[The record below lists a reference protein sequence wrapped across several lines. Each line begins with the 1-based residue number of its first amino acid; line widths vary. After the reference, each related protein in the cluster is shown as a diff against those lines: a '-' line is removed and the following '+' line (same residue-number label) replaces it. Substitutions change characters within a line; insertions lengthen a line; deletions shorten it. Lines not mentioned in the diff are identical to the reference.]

1 MFKHLAIFALL
12 TLVLSSCSSTSSVYS
27 TKRSAQMLAENT
39 DIKDIVDNIAMAEI
53 NSKHCA
59 GVVVGIVTPEGEQY
73 YSYGLKDVEKNEPM
87 PTDAL
92 FQIGSIT
99 KIFTSS
105 LLLKLDQEKIISI
118 NDPISKLFPPDFH
131 PVTKG
136 LGDLTFA
143 RLSSHSSALPA
154 EHQSIVMIKNAVG
167 FLWTGHNIWDT
178 FNEQMMWDFFG
189 QWEFGNLEST
199 KYKYSNTAYIFLGN
213 LLGQAIPGKDYETLL
228 FDKILTPMKI
238 TDLGFDLTA
247 EQRAKVA
254 TGYSGDAPIFMRAH
268 QYMEPWEIQ
277 KGLRS
282 AGSLYA
288 GARGLAK
295 FLKVNMQID
304 KDTTG
309 FDFTEAHKR
318 RVKSIYNG
326 HVGLGWFIET
336 LPVSRRE
343 FIYANGIISGYTS
356 FIGFDDN
363 AKVGV
368 VVLQN
373 AMNMKNEVGR
383 HLLDRL
389 VYNFNKGLGFHI
401 PGIKSVRE

>member
-1 MFKHLAIFALL
+1 MFKQLLLL
-12 TLVLSSCSSTSSVYS
+12 TILSIVLSSCSSAPRVYS
-27 TKRSAQMLAENT
+27 AKETGEMLSHNT
-39 DIKDIVDNIAMAEI
+39 DIKEIVDNIAMAEVL
-53 NSKHCA
+53 SKHCP

-73 YSYGLKDVEKNEPM
+73 FSYGVKDLATNEPM

-105 LLLKLDQEKIISI
+105 LLVKLDQEKIVGI

-131 PVTKG
+131 PVTKD
-136 LGDLTFA
+136 LGKLTFL

-154 EHQSIVMIKNAVG
+154 EHQSMTMALNAVG

-178 FNEQMMWDFFG
+178 FNEKMMWDFFG
-189 QWEFGNLEST
+189 EWEFGDLSST

-213 LLGQAIPGKDYETLL
+213 LLGHAVPGETYESLLFKKILNPMKIDDLL
-228 FDKILTPMKI
+228 FDLTP
-238 TDLGFDLTA
+238 

-254 TGYSGDAPIFMRAH
+254 TGYSGDAPIFMRSR
-268 QYMEPWEIQ
+268 QYMAPWEIQ

-288 GARGLAK
+288 GARGLVK
-295 FLKVNMQID
+295 FLKVNMKID
-304 KDTTG
+304 KDVTG
-309 FDFTEAHKR
+309 FDFTIAHER

-336 LPVSRRE
+336 LPESRRD
-343 FIYANGIISGYTS
+343 FVYANGIISGYTS

-373 AMNMKNEVGR
+373 AMNMRNDIGR
-383 HLLDRL
+383 NLLDRL
-389 VYNFNKGLGFHI
+389 VYNYNKGVNFSL